1 MGPKMSVAV
10 TLLISAACIVGDYY
24 LKIASNSPKPFRTMP
39 FAIGVAVFAA
49 TSVGWVYVLRHL
61 KLGAVGVVYG
71 VSTVLFMALL
81 GRVAFGETFRWYE
94 VTGVLLGVASI
105 VLLARFA

>member
-1 MGPKMSVAV
+1 MDPKMSVAI

-24 LKIASNSPKPFRTMP
+24 LKIASNSPRPFRTQA
-39 FAIGVAVFAA
+39 FAIGTAVFAA
-49 TSVGWVYVLRHL
+49 TSFGWVLVLRHL

-81 GRVAFGETFRWYE
+81 GWVAFGETLRWHE
-94 VTGVLLGVASI
+94 MLGLLLGVASI
-105 VLLARFA
+105 LLLARFA